1 VSFNNTYGSIISD
14 ESLVLDSA
22 SSGSSISGRTMCPF
36 MSSDDGSIPAYCNI
50 IEMGS
55 SFTGTAVSMTT
66 IANERH
72 IAKTSD
78 VPVAMDYS
86 ISLAGKGA
94 ASAYYRMHI
103 QSARGDSLNKSMD
116 IVGNEKTTASGIIQK
131 FEKTM
136 NYGSGA
142 RLY

>member
-1 VSFNNTYGSIISD
+1 
-14 ESLVLDSA
+14 
-22 SSGSSISGRTMCPF
+22 

-50 IEMGS
+50 IGDGK
-55 SFTGTAVSMTT
+55 FLHGDGRLHDNDCKRAT
-66 IANERH
+66 H
-72 IAKTSD
+72 CKTSD